1 MKEIGSFMEKQTKF
15 WNEFQA
21 LGSDNQLKLDEKFEN
36 ESKLNNTVSEARL
49 NALTFI
55 GVEDEVK

>member
-1 MKEIGSFMEKQTKF
+1 MEKQTKF